1 MSTKLNITYSA
12 YREMEQI
19 PRSPLRLVGD
29 AIICLADE
37 PRPPESAPLKGIDRC
52 FYLAIDNY
60 YILYHID
67 DDGILT
73 ILGVLHGPYHPLH

>member
-19 PRSPLRLVGD
+19 PQSLLEPIGEE
-29 AIICLADE
+29 INGLADE
-37 PRPPESAPLKGIDRC
+37 PRPPGSAPLKGIDRC

-73 ILGVLHGPYHPLH
+73 ILGVLNGPYHPLH